1 MLLLVSRLVK
11 CLGNTRGLQ
20 CGRKGVEASLPRFA
34 PLSRSYSQTRR
45 SCGKSADDSGNNTF
59 KWSITCISAEEIES
73 LGRDLAELLDPG
85 DVVLLKGDLGAGK
98 TTLSRGL
105 IRTKYQDEDM
115 VVTSPSYLLDN
126 VYDYA
131 EGKKIHHMD
140 LYRLPNGCDMSVL
153 GMPGIFEDSLCLIE
167 WPERMSGDFFPK
179 EYLTVDLS
187 IKEDESRVINFDTCG
202 SSKWDK
208 LERLFQK

>member
-1 MLLLVSRLVK
+1 MLLLSRPVR
-11 CLGNTRGLQ
+11 CLRSTIGLQ
-20 CGRKGVEASLPRFA
+20 CRRKGVEASLPRFA
-34 PLSRSYSQTRR
+34 PFSRSYSHILQ
-45 SCGKSADDSGNNTF
+45 SYGASANGSGNNTF
-59 KWSITCISAEEIES
+59 KWSIKCISSEEIEC
-73 LGRDLAELLDPG
+73 LGRDLAGLLDPG

-105 IRTKYQDEDM
+105 IRAKYQDEEM

-153 GMPGIFEDSLCLIE
+153 GMPGIFKDCLCLIE
-167 WPERMSGDFFPK
+167 WPERMSGDFFPM
-179 EYLTVDLS
+179 EYLVVDLS

-208 LERLFQK
+208 LGGLFQK